1 MAVWIRQFLS
11 TAASQATGCAGRR
24 GFYGKTLGGCHRG
37 GQTVGAAAGYV
48 GKIQDE
54 GYLRAAVEEAGG
66 AEIAYHGFLAPA
78 ELQRQYA
85 GARAMLV
92 TPHWIEAFG
101 NTVIESMA
109 CGTPVVAVNRG
120 GPAEIIEHGRS
131 GILVPQGDVD
141 GWSKACKRR
150 CSLTGG

>member
-1 MAVWIRQFLS
+1 M
-11 TAASQATGCAGRR
+11 
-24 GFYGKTLGGCHRG
+24 
-37 GQTVGAAAGYV
+37 
-48 GKIQDE
+48 
-54 GYLRAAVEEAGG
+54 EEASGV
-66 AEIAYHGFLAPA
+66 EIAYQGFLAPA

-109 CGTPVVAVNRG
+109 CGTPVVAFDRG

-141 GWSKACKRR
+141 GLVRGVQAAMRLDRR
-150 CSLTGG
+150 VVRARAQEFTFARMADRLERWVEAVAG